1 MAKIWANRILG
12 NTKKLSD
19 IIDPTRKAEVIAEL
33 QDRLA
38 KGVISQEQYD
48 AAVNGTPE
56 GE

>member
-12 NTKKLSD
+12 GTKKLSD

-56 GE
+56 E